1 VLETAPGVAARFPD
15 GIVFVELAEVTEADD
30 VPRAIAAALDVR
42 EEAERTLTDTLV
54 AALRERRALLIIDNT
69 EHLIGACASLVARL
83 LRAAPE
89 LAIACTSREPLR
101 IAGEHVFALEPLP
114 VPNPDDAH
122 LSDAPAVRLFLDRA
136 ESAGVRFTAV
146 EDLQRIAT
154 ICARLDAIPLA
165 LELAAARAPLMS
177 PSQIERGLDDRF
189 VLLTRGD
196 RSVAARHQTLM
207 GTLDWSNA
215 LLSETERMV
224 LRRVAI
230 WPGNWTLDDAVAVA
244 SHDDASRWTAISAV
258 GDLVDRSLIV
268 SVDVRDDE
276 RRFRLLHTTQAYAL
290 EQAVAAGEY
299 AGIARKQAERM
310 RDLIAHACEAWRG
323 GDDLPFRRIE
333 ISSLRAALRWSI
345 GLRNDPRLGA
355 AIAGDAAMAWDFR
368 GAHVEGRQ
376 WIDDALAVLDVDD
389 VRPRIR
395 ALIGSARLA
404 RREHAYGRAADASRR
419 AAELASADGDRRQ
432 RAIALLLIGHPAMM
446 IGEADLSRESLREAA
461 ALFDEIGDERG
472 SLGAFYELGS
482 VAFRCGDYAE
492 ARNRFAELVRR
503 FRAGGNARAATEA
516 TIDLAESE
524 YHLGNVREAIAR
536 AREALASARELDS
549 TLLIVSAAQNIAGYL
564 IDAGDL
570 AEALP
575 HARLSLELAL
585 ARGYRVHAGNSV
597 LHVATLLARLGN
609 AYDAALLM
617 GYVRARLQP
626 GAAYHQAT
634 EQQEYAALESELA
647 QAFTP
652 AERDALLLEGGELDD
667 DEALAVIRDIAIAD

>member
-1 VLETAPGVAARFPD
+1 
-15 GIVFVELAEVTEADD
+15 
-30 VPRAIAAALDVR
+30 
-42 EEAERTLTDTLV
+42 
-54 AALRERRALLIIDNT
+54 
-69 EHLIGACASLVARL
+69 
-83 LRAAPE
+83 
-89 LAIACTSREPLR
+89 
-101 IAGEHVFALEPLP
+101 
-114 VPNPDDAH
+114 
-122 LSDAPAVRLFLDRA
+122 
-136 ESAGVRFTAV
+136 
-146 EDLQRIAT
+146 
-154 ICARLDAIPLA
+154 
-165 LELAAARAPLMS
+165 
-177 PSQIERGLDDRF
+177 
-189 VLLTRGD
+189 
-196 RSVAARHQTLM
+196 
-207 GTLDWSNA
+207 
-215 LLSETERMV
+215 
-224 LRRVAI
+224 
-230 WPGNWTLDDAVAVA
+230 
-244 SHDDASRWTAISAV
+244 
-258 GDLVDRSLIV
+258 
-268 SVDVRDDE
+268 
-276 RRFRLLHTTQAYAL
+276 
-290 EQAVAAGEY
+290 
-299 AGIARKQAERM
+299 
-310 RDLIAHACEAWRG
+310 
-323 GDDLPFRRIE
+323 
-333 ISSLRAALRWSI
+333 
-345 GLRNDPRLGA
+345 
-355 AIAGDAAMAWDFR
+355 MAWDFR